1 MLIVRI
7 ALATVLLTNFA
18 WGQSSEI
25 IHFSGAPPEP
35 RYAPILGNT
44 WLIYARGQID
54 ADAGKRLERFLSS
67 RHVPAT
73 SFLYLDSPGGSV
85 TGGMDLGRVIRKYR
99 LRTEVGVQTPGSTK
113 ISPGGCY
120 SACALSFLGGEFRF
134 LKEGSRYGVH
144 RFAFQNPSPELT
156 DIAQILSAAIVEYI
170 RSMDVDP
177 ALFSLSVSAG
187 REEMFEP
194 TRQQLLALN
203 VVNNGR
209 TRPKWAIESIDAGIY
224 LKGEQ
229 NTIYGINKFILACT
243 PQHNVTLFII
253 FDAQNRDDLI
263 LGFPIESLVING
275 KPLRIDNAR
284 IKKQVNNGLINAAY
298 KLSDAQVALIRSAR
312 TVGVTMQ
319 GGVDA
324 PVFFGFDSMP
334 FEEGAAKLPGFLSVC
349 QKN

>member
-7 ALATVLLTNFA
+7 AFAIVLLTNSA

-35 RYAPILGNT
+35 GYLPILGNT

-85 TGGMDLGRVIRKYR
+85 TGGMDLGRVIRKYSQ
-99 LRTEVGVQTPGSTK
+99 TGVKVQTPGSTK
-113 ISPGGCY
+113 ISTGGCY

-134 LKEGSRYGVH
+134 FKEGSRYGVH
-144 RFAFQNPSPELT
+144 RFAFQNPSPEHT

-194 TRQQLLALN
+194 TR
-203 VVNNGR
+203 
-209 TRPKWAIESIDAGIY
+209 
-224 LKGEQ
+224 
-229 NTIYGINKFILACT
+229 
-243 PQHNVTLFII
+243 
-253 FDAQNRDDLI
+253 
-263 LGFPIESLVING
+263 
-275 KPLRIDNAR
+275 
-284 IKKQVNNGLINAAY
+284 
-298 KLSDAQVALIRSAR
+298 
-312 TVGVTMQ
+312 
-319 GGVDA
+319 
-324 PVFFGFDSMP
+324 
-334 FEEGAAKLPGFLSVC
+334 
-349 QKN
+349 